1 MLILKTISRRHKS
14 MEKLPSMQRDKWHI
28 FTFQFKYRYTFLRLL
43 FIWNNEDDK
52 QFQYSFPTLN
62 FQTYIVN
69 FDWNR
74 REAIPF
80 NIHKMQA
87 YIVNTVW
94 NRRCREAISFN
105 IPMIQAYIVNTDWN
119 RRCRETIPFII
130 HKKQALFT
138 RYRRI
143 LLILIGIAPAERR
156 FHLISTRY
164 KR

>member
-1 MLILKTISRRHKS
+1 MVFLKEFFEKVDFEKNQQTTQKHG
-14 MEKLPSMQRDKWHI
+14 KLPSMQRDKWHI

-43 FIWNNEDDK
+43 FIWTNEDDK

-69 FDWNR
+69 SDWNR

-105 IPMIQAYIVNTDWN
+105 IPRIQAYIVNTDWN
-119 RRCRETIPFII
+119 LRCREAIPFNI
-130 HKKQALFT
+130 HKIQT
-138 RYRRI
+138 
-143 LLILIGIAPAERR
+143 LILIGTASA
-156 FHLISTRY
+156 
-164 KR
+164 